1 LIYIAFCGIYFGD
14 KDLGIHGLDQKKSG
28 NVKNNQSIKKM
39 VIKCINMFYQ
49 QQEIFSLHLN
59 KSEV

>member
-1 LIYIAFCGIYFGD
+1 LIYIAFCGICFGE
-14 KDLGIHGLDQKKSG
+14 KDLGIHGIDQKKSE

-49 QQEIFSLHLN
+49 QQEIFSLHSN
-59 KSEV
+59 ESEV